1 MSFLKKIAK
10 PVYHKAQD
18 NSMGRRSITLAFLL
32 RRLTR
37 RFGSREKASSY
48 LAKNM
53 HRFYI
58 TATKFNKG
66 TQIKNLFRKVDI
78 HIPKSGFIFFL
89 DEFKNLSE
97 DGHIIDNIS
106 IDYSK
111 VLKTSVYEYNEFY
124 FHPKAGRG
132 FARDLSSDFIKNQL
146 DTLDGIELLIYR
158 IIKKLRNSNH
168 KDRAKFARYFENM
181 IDKPAEHF
189 EEALQRILFYNQLLW
204 QTGHG
209 LNGLGRLDKILEDY
223 YFDDLNS
230 GVLTQEEVYELI
242 KLFLKTLHTYYWY
255 KSAALMG
262 DTGQVIIL
270 GGKYD
275 DEYGEYYFYNDLTY
289 MFIRAINE
297 LQLPDPKVLLRVSN
311 ETPRDLIELAL
322 ETINTGIGSPL
333 FSNDEVVIDKM
344 IDFGY
349 DKEDANNYV
358 VSACWEPSAVGKGFE
373 QNNINFISF
382 LKPLNEFFDSET
394 EEFLDN
400 VLSFGEL
407 FNSYKYYL
415 KKDADE
421 LIRVL
426 DNIEWNNDPL
436 LSLFIDDCNEKN
448 LDISLGGAKYNHY
461 GITTVGLANTVNSLY
476 AVKKFV
482 FDERKYSLNEL
493 NKMRKNNFKKD
504 KYQDAYND
512 LKNVKPRFG
521 MDDEEIL
528 DISKE
533 IIQFLE
539 DCFKDYTNKFGGK
552 IKFGLSAPS
561 YISAGEEIS
570 ASFDGRREGEPLSTH
585 ISLDSNNDFT
595 EILRFATKL
604 DYGGAKFNG
613 NVIDLMLSPDFIKNH
628 SDKFTDFIYSSIDLG
643 FFQMQMNV
651 VDSKTLIEAK
661 ENPEAHPNLI
671 VRVWGF
677 SAYFNDLPEDY
688 KDLLINRALKN
699 EGKLPIN
706 Q

>member
-1 MSFLKKIAK
+1 MSFLRKIAK

-18 NSMGRRSITLAFLL
+18 NSMGKRSITLAFLL

-37 RFGSREKASSY
+37 RFGSKEKASSY

-58 TATKFNKG
+58 TGTKFNKG

-97 DGHIIDNIS
+97 EGHIIDNIS
-106 IDYSK
+106 IDYSR
-111 VLKTSVYEYNEFY
+111 VLKTSVYEYNELY
-124 FHPKAGRG
+124 FHPKSGRG

-168 KDRAKFARYFENM
+168 NERAKFARYFENM

-223 YFDDLNS
+223 YFDDLNT
-230 GVLTQEEVYELI
+230 GFITQEEIYELI
-242 KLFLKTLHTYYWY
+242 KSFLKTLHTYYWY

-262 DTGQVIIL
+262 DTGQVIVL

-289 MFIRAINE
+289 MFIQAIKE
-297 LQLPDPKVLLRVSN
+297 LQLPDPKVLLRVSD
-311 ETPRDLIELAL
+311 ETPRDLIELSL

-344 IDFGY
+344 IEFGY

-382 LKPLNEFFDSET
+382 LKPLNEFFDGET
-394 EEFLDN
+394 EQFLDN
-400 VLSFGEL
+400 ILSFDEL

-421 LIRVL
+421 LIAFL
-426 DNIEWNNDPL
+426 DDIEWNNDPM
-436 LSLFIDDCNEKN
+436 LSLFIDDCNDRN
-448 LDISLGGAKYNHY
+448 MDISQGGAKYNHY

-476 AVKKFV
+476 ALKKLV
-482 FDERKYSLNEL
+482 FEERKYSLNEL
-493 NKMRKNNFKKD
+493 NKIRKNNFKKD
-504 KYQDAYND
+504 KHQSVLND

-521 MDDEEIL
+521 MDDDEIL
-528 DISKE
+528 DISQE
-533 IIQFLE
+533 IVQFLE

-570 ASFDGRREGEPLSTH
+570 ASFDGRKAGEPLSTH
-585 ISLDSNNDFT
+585 ISLDTNKDFT
-595 EILRFATKL
+595 EVLRFASKL

-613 NVIDLMLSPDFIKNH
+613 NVVDLMLSPNFIKNH
-628 SDKFTDFIYSSIDLG
+628 SDKFTDFIYSSIKLG

-661 ENPEAHPNLI
+661 ENPESHPNLI

-677 SAYFNDLPEDY
+677 SAYFNDLPEEY
-688 KDLLINRALKN
+688 QDLLISRALKN
-699 EGKLPIN
+699 EGKIAS
-706 Q
+706 

>member
-1 MSFLKKIAK
+1 MNPFIKKIAK

-18 NSMGRRSITLAFLL
+18 NSLGKRSIILAFTM
-32 RRLTR
+32 RKLTR
-37 RFGSREKASSY
+37 KLGTKEKASSY

-53 HRFYI
+53 HRFYV
-58 TATKFNKG
+58 TGTKFNKG

-97 DGHIIDNIS
+97 EGHIIDNIS
-106 IDYSK
+106 IDYSR
-111 VLKTSVYEYNEFY
+111 VLKTSVYEYNELY
-124 FHPKAGRG
+124 FHPKSGRG

-168 KDRAKFARYFENM
+168 NERAKFARYFENM

-230 GVLTQEEVYELI
+230 GFITQEEVYDLI
-242 KLFLKTLHTYYWY
+242 KSFLKTLHTYYWY

-289 MFIRAINE
+289 MFIQAIKE
-297 LQLPDPKVLLRVSN
+297 LQLPDPKVLLRVSD
-311 ETPRDLIELAL
+311 ETPRDLIELSL

-333 FSNDEVVIDKM
+333 FSNDEIVIDKM
-344 IDFGY
+344 IEFGY

-382 LKPLNEFFDSET
+382 LKPLNEIFDGET
-394 EEFLDN
+394 EQFLDN
-400 VLSFGEL
+400 ILSFDEL

-421 LIRVL
+421 LIAIL
-426 DNIEWNNDPL
+426 DDIEWNNDPM
-436 LSLFIDDCNEKN
+436 LSLFIDDCNDRN
-448 LDISLGGAKYNHY
+448 MDISQGGAKYNHY

-476 AVKKFV
+476 ALKKLV
-482 FDERKYSLNEL
+482 FEERKYSLNEL
-493 NKMRKNNFKKD
+493 NKIRKNNFKKD
-504 KYQDAYND
+504 KHQSVLND

-521 MDDEEIL
+521 MDDDEIL
-528 DISKE
+528 DISQE
-533 IIQFLE
+533 IVQFLE

-570 ASFDGRREGEPLSTH
+570 ASFDGRKAGEPLSTH
-585 ISLDSNNDFT
+585 ISLDTNKDFT
-595 EILRFATKL
+595 EVLRFASKL

-613 NVIDLMLSPDFIKNH
+613 NVVDLMLSPNFIKNH
-628 SDKFTDFIYSSIDLG
+628 SDKFTDFIYSSIKLG

-661 ENPEAHPNLI
+661 ENPESHPNLI

-677 SAYFNDLPEDY
+677 SAYFNDLPEEY
-688 KDLLINRALKN
+688 QDLLISRALKN
-699 EGKLPIN
+699 EGKIAS
-706 Q
+706 

>member
-37 RFGSREKASSY
+37 RFGSKEKASSY

-58 TATKFNKG
+58 TGSKFNKG

-89 DEFKNLSE
+89 DEFKHLSE

-106 IDYSK
+106 IDYSR
-111 VLKTSVYEYNEFY
+111 VLKSSVYEYNEFY

-146 DTLDGIELLIYR
+146 DALDGIELLIYR

-230 GVLTQEEVYELI
+230 GFISQEEAYDLI
-242 KLFLKTLHTYYWY
+242 KSFLRTLHTYYWY

-289 MFIRAINE
+289 MFIRAIKD
-297 LQLPDPKVLLRVSN
+297 LQLPDPKVLLRVSS
-311 ETPRDLIELAL
+311 ETPRDLIELSL

-344 IDFGY
+344 IEFGY

-373 QNNINFISF
+373 QNNINFISY
-382 LKPLNEFFDSET
+382 LKPLNEFFDNET
-394 EEFLDN
+394 EQFLEN
-400 VLSFGEL
+400 VNNFGEL

-421 LIRVL
+421 LVAFL
-426 DNIEWNNDPL
+426 DNIEWNSDPL
-436 LSLFIDDCNEKN
+436 LSLFIDNCNEKN
-448 LDISLGGAKYNHY
+448 MDISQGGAKYNHY

-476 AVKKFV
+476 AIKKLV
-482 FDERKYSLNEL
+482 FEDKTYSLNEL

-504 KYQDAYND
+504 KYQDAYNE
-512 LKNVKPRFG
+512 LKSIKPRFG

-528 DISKE
+528 DISND

-561 YISAGEEIS
+561 YISAGAEIN
-570 ASFDGRREGEPLSTH
+570 ASFDGRKAGEPLSTH
-585 ISLDSNNDFT
+585 ISLDTNKDFT
-595 EILRFATKL
+595 EVLRFASKL

-628 SDKFTDFIYSSIDLG
+628 SDKFTDFIYSSIKLG

-677 SAYFNDLPEDY
+677 SAYFNDLPEEY
-688 KDLLINRALKN
+688 QDLLISRALKN
-699 EGKLPIN
+699 EGKLAN
-706 Q
+706 